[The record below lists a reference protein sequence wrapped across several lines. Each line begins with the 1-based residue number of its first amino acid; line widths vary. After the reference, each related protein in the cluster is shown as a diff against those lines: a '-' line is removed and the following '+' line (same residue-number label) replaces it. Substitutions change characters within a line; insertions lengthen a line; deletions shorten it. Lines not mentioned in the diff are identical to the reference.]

1 MPRLY
6 VYKCRD
12 DPLTEFSAFG
22 NWDEVFDNPGPVR
35 WGGAWVTKNP
45 ESLRIFEEELTEG
58 DYILAWQTDRHCAI
72 GIAEV
77 VGFQKLGETTHVVL
91 NLDPPIGD
99 LWGTERSDRQG
110 DEANVVAWSA
120 FIGRRG
126 VLDQAFVKFTSVVS
140 AVQRSSAVR
149 RPREVGLH
157 GDRGQGAQKVEGAI
171 ECVRPRPLERRS

>member
-1 MPRLY
+1 MAPAVREHPGARPEPVEEVLTWPR
-6 VYKCRD
+6 VATRPGKGMCRVR
-12 DPLTEFSAFG
+12 DPGKRARSRVPSQPGSARSEPGTEALS
-22 NWDEVFDNPGPVR
+22 
-35 WGGAWVTKNP
+35 
-45 ESLRIFEEELTEG
+45 
-58 DYILAWQTDRHCAI
+58 
-72 GIAEV
+72 
-77 VGFQKLGETTHVVL
+77 
-91 NLDPPIGD
+91 LDPPIGD